1 MKKLIALLTLL
12 CLLLA
17 LPAWAETSEAVEAQP
32 AVDPAAEPAAEP
44 EPDPMEDPAYRQEL
58 ALKAEELFA
67 LVGGAAGETFTG
79 VPGDALAWAAL
90 SAYACTFAQDAQ
102 VFTVPQMGELY
113 DALFAEGSFED
124 LDPSGSGSCFTREG
138 EEYVFGM
145 ADGDPAVQVLVNDTD
160 TYTEDAL
167 YCDLSLYGLVHG
179 DYPMYFYGSV
189 TAVLVPDESAPFGA
203 TLAGWQPIEL
213 PAFPQAESNARLGD
227 QAGNDYYA
235 ANAIDGDLKTC
246 WAYRISQ
253 SEDPALTLL
262 ADEPQ
267 QVRGLVF
274 TPGYAKNQQ
283 VFENNHR
290 VATLSVTLG
299 DETFSYELPDPEA
312 ESFEGTYV
320 LSFDGV
326 YTADAVKIEVEDVHK
341 GGKYDDVC
349 ISELYLF

>member
-17 LPAWAETSEAVEAQP
+17 LPVWAETGENIDAESAVES
-32 AVDPAAEPAAEP
+32 AAEPVA
-44 EPDPMEDPAYRQEL
+44 DSMEDPEYRWEL
-58 ALKAEELFA
+58 ALKAEELFT
-67 LVGGAAGETFTG
+67 LVGGAVGETFTG
-79 VPGDALAWAAL
+79 APGDALAWTAL

-102 VFTVPQMGELY
+102 VFTVSQMGELY

-124 LDPSGSGSCFTREG
+124 LDPNGFGSCFTPDE
-138 EEYVFGM
+138 EEYVFSM
-145 ADGDPAVQVLVNDTD
+145 ADGDPAVRVLVNDTD

-167 YCDLSLYGLVHG
+167 YCDLSLYGLGHS
-179 DYPMYFYGSV
+179 DYPMDFYGSV
-189 TAVLVPDESAPFGA
+189 TAVLVPDENAPFGA
-203 TLAGWQPIEL
+203 TLAGWQSIEL
-213 PAFPQAESNARLGD
+213 PVFPEAESNARLGD

-235 ANAIDGDLKTC
+235 ANAIDGDLTTC

-253 SEDPALTLL
+253 SNDPALTLL

-274 TPGYAKNQQ
+274 TPGYAKSQN

-290 VATLSVTLG
+290 VATLAVTLG
-299 DETFSYELPDPEA
+299 GETFSYELPDPEA
-312 ESFEGTYV
+312 EYFDGTYV

-326 YTADAVKIEVEDVHK
+326 YTADAVKIEVLDVHK